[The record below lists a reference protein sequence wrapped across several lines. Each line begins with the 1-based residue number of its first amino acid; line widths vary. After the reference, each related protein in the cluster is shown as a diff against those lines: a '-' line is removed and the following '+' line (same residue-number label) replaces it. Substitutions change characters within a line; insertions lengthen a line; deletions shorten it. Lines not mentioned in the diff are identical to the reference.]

1 MATDD
6 SIWGTPPKKED
17 TMGLLK
23 GAFKAGIAM
32 KAIDVV
38 RREASKPENRAKA
51 KEMFAKFSNRSGK
64 TRH

>member
-1 MATDD
+1 
-6 SIWGTPPKKED
+6 
-17 TMGLLK
+17 MGLLK